1 MRSTA
6 DRLWNNGS
14 MLARWIR
21 FGPAAQCEFDAA
33 FASLASVQS
42 PGAAPILL
50 WSEEAARYPFAL
62 IAPRKF
68 APGRESRWL
77 SWGLAAAVATY
88 RQFDVPAYLDGEIYL
103 HGRDIAQS
111 CVRPIGDC
119 VVVASSFL
127 MRFPGRCVAT
137 PSFELEQAF
146 RLRLEAQHGWSFD
159 SSWPSAREN
168 ASLLLAAQPS

>member
-1 MRSTA
+1 
-6 DRLWNNGS
+6 

-21 FGPAAQCEFDAA
+21 LGALGQREFDAA
-33 FASLASVQS
+33 YASLAAVQS
-42 PGAAPILL
+42 GTAAPILL

-68 APGRESRWL
+68 APGRERRWL

-88 RQFDVPAYLDGEIYL
+88 RQFGVPAYLDGEIYL

-111 CVRPIGDC
+111 RVAALGECAVI
-119 VVVASSFL
+119 ASSFL
-127 MRFPGRCVAT
+127 MRFPGNCVAT

-168 ASLLLAAQPS
+168 QSIAGLFPAAEPL

>member
-1 MRSTA
+1 
-6 DRLWNNGS
+6 

-33 FASLASVQS
+33 VASLAKVQL
-42 PGAAPILL
+42 PDAAPILL

-62 IAPRKF
+62 IAPRRL

-88 RQFDVPAYLDGEIYL
+88 RQFDVAAYLDGEIFL

-111 CVRPIGDC
+111 RVQPIGDC
-119 VVVASSFL
+119 VVIASSFL

-159 SSWPSAREN
+159 FSWPSARES
-168 ASLLLAAQPS
+168 ASLLVAAQLP